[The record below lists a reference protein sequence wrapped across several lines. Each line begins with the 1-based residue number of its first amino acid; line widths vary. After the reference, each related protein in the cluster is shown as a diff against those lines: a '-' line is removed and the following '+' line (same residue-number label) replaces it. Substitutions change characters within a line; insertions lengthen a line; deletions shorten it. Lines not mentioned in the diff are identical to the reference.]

1 MMMTSPNHRSKAVLL
16 CAAALLCLS
25 ACERRND
32 VPAPETGRTSP
43 QPDLQA
49 SAPLPQTPASSASSV
64 P

>member
-1 MMMTSPNHRSKAVLL
+1 MKPSPAIRRSKSVLL

-25 ACERRND
+25 ACQRRDD
-32 VPAPETGRTSP
+32 VPTPEASRAP

>member
-1 MMMTSPNHRSKAVLL
+1 MMMPPPTHRSKAVLL

-32 VPAPETGRTSP
+32 VPAPETGRTST